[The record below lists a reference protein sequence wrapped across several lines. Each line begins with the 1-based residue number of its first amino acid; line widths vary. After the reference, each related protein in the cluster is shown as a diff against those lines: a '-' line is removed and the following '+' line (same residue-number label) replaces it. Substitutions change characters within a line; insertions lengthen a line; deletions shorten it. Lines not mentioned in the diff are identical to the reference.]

1 MERVPELLE
10 PENQI
15 MDACIAIANIV
26 RAVKND
32 IGTEKISV
40 TVRISPDGTHV
51 SVDPWEPIE
60 SDAVALINAL
70 AGKVVEIRE
79 KTDEVSGD
87 ADGA

>member
-1 MERVPELLE
+1 MERVPELFDE
-10 PENQI
+10 SKEDQI
-15 MDACIAIANIV
+15 KDACIAIANVV

-79 KTDEVSGD
+79 KTEEVGGN
-87 ADGA
+87 A